1 MAPKKAIIAQPKI
14 AKAGSEEFRPG
25 QKYPRP
31 KSTDPLARFYVSMYR
46 QKKCQSPMAEKW
58 CLEHGLFKVGKAM
71 ELDTRNK
78 LEKLS
83 VKKTK

>member
-1 MAPKKAIIAQPKI
+1 MPPKAPSIVKKTPKS
-14 AKAGSEEFRPG
+14 SEELRPG

-46 QKKCQSPMAEKW
+46 QKKCQSPLAEKW
-58 CLEHGLFKVGKAM
+58 CLEHGFFKVGKAM

-83 VKKTK
+83 VKKK